1 MQPSPNILLHTLDT
15 NLKNI
20 KKWAAFDSGATDHLL
35 ALDALV
41 HNKKVTK
48 KPISVTLPDG
58 DQVHSTHA
66 GDLDI
71 PLLHIAAQYCHII
84 PGLTNYS
91 LISVVELCEGG
102 CDTIFTKFGIG
113 VDVRYR

>member
-1 MQPSPNILLHTLDT
+1 MLLDALDI

-20 KKWAAFDSGATDHLL
+20 KKWAALDSGATSHLM
-35 ALDALV
+35 ALDAPV
-41 HNKKVTK
+41 HSKKVTK

-66 GDLDI
+66 RDLDI
-71 PLLHIAAQYCHII
+71 PQLHIAARYCHII

-91 LISVVELCEGG
+91 LISVLDLCEGG
-102 CDTIFTKFGIG
+102 CDAIFTKFGIG
-113 VDVRYR
+113 VDVRYS